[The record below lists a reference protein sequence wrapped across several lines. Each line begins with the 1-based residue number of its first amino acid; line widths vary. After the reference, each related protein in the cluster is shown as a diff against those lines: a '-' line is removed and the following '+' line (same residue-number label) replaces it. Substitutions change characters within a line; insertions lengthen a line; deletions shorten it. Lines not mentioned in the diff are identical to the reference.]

1 MKAARI
7 QGIGQ
12 PLKIEDISK
21 PEVPDGWSLIKV
33 RAAGVCGTELHILD
47 GLLPPGKIPMT
58 LGHEIS
64 GEVIEVPKDS
74 GFNPGDRVCVYNLM
88 NCGKCKFCINGHDEL
103 CEHAI
108 GQIGFTHDGGFAE
121 YVAVPTRNLV
131 SLPIEAS
138 FSDGALHTCAGMTA
152 VHAVKLAGIGL
163 LDTVVV
169 NGVGG
174 VGIMVAQM
182 AKIAGARVIAVA
194 DSNEK
199 ADLMKEIGIEE
210 SIVISNYDSLPEDIR
225 KMTDGCGADAFFE
238 LVGTSESSEAGLKSL
253 AKTGRYVIIGYT
265 KDHIDVDPLWMVI
278 GELKLMA
285 VVAGSKKDLEDVV
298 ELAKRGQI
306 KTIIQSELE
315 LKDINYAIDLI
326 KSRKSLG
333 RNVIVF

>member
-7 QGIGQ
+7 QELGK
-12 PLKIEDISK
+12 PLKIDEISK

-33 RAAGVCGTELHILD
+33 RSAGVCGTELHILD
-47 GLLPPGKIPMT
+47 GLLTPGKIPMT

-88 NCGKCKFCINGHDEL
+88 NCGQCQYCINGHDEL
-103 CEHAI
+103 CEQAI

-121 YVAVPTRNLV
+121 YVTVPTRNLV
-131 SLPIEAS
+131 PLPTEVS
-138 FSDGALHTCAGMTA
+138 FSDGALLTCAGMTA
-152 VHAVKLAGIGL
+152 VHAVKLSGIGL
-163 LDTVVV
+163 LDTVIV

-174 VGIMVAQM
+174 VGIMVAQV

-210 SIVISNYDSLPEDIR
+210 SIVIDNYDSLLEDIR
-225 KMTDGCGADAFFE
+225 KMTDGRGADVFFE
-238 LVGTSESSEAGLKSL
+238 LVGISASSEAGLKSL

-285 VVAGSKKDLEDVV
+285 SVAGSKKDLEDIV
-298 ELAKRGQI
+298 ELSRRGQI